1 MKITILNGNPD
12 GRNTDFDLF
21 IEKLSIFLDKEQKKV
36 RHLKLRG
43 MDIKYCNGCWG
54 CWVKTPG
61 ECQFPDDSKTVCEEV
76 INSDLVLFASPMI
89 MGFTSA
95 LLKKTMDKLI
105 PLLHPYIEFVRKECH
120 HRKRYDKYP
129 KIGLLLDKTGADE
142 EDVAITVSIFERFAL
157 NFKNRLNFVEYTT
170 HPVQEVMNEIN
181 NL

>member
-1 MKITILNGNPD
+1 
-12 GRNTDFDLF
+12 
-21 IEKLSIFLDKEQKKV
+21 
-36 RHLKLRG
+36 
-43 MDIKYCNGCWG
+43 MDITYCNGCWG

-61 ECQFPDDSKTVCEEV
+61 ECQVPDDAETVREET

-89 MGFTSA
+89 MRFTSA

-105 PLLHPYIEFVRKECH
+105 PLLHPYIELVRKECH

-129 KIGLLLDKTGADE
+129 KIALLLDKTGADE
-142 EDVAITVSIFERFAL
+142 EDVSITVSIFERFAL

-170 HPVQEVMNEIN
+170 NPVQEVIDEIN